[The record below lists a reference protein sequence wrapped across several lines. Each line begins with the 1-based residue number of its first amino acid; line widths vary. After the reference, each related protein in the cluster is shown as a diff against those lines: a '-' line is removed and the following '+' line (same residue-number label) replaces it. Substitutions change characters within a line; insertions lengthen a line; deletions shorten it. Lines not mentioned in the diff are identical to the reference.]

1 MVYWSVA
8 ESQSLVVSLHDSM
21 MIHHLVTTYA
31 RFALCVL
38 YSYIP
43 TAKHVMNYLSDA
55 QTSADV
61 SRRIPFMFITNGGGV
76 LEREKAH
83 EISDVFFPGLPVPV
97 R

>member
-1 MVYWSVA
+1 LTERINIGLLCEKGYVPAKPQQLFSFPFFSYNICYIAKNV
-8 ESQSLVVSLHDSM
+8 LH
-21 MIHHLVTTYA
+21 
-31 RFALCVL
+31 
-38 YSYIP
+38 
-43 TAKHVMNYLSDA
+43 YLSDA
-55 QTSADV
+55 QKSADV